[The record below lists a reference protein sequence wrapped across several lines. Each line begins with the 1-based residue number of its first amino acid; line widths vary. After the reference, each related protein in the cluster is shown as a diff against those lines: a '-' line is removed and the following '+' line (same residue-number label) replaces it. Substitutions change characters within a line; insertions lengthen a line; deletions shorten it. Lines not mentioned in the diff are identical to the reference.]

1 MDNKELYKQL
11 LLKNSS
17 LNSRRQ
23 FLKNCS
29 LGIGGIALSNFL
41 ASCNT
46 TTPKKYLYDS
56 ERALNP
62 LAPIPPPGF
71 ANR

>member
-1 MDNKELYKQL
+1 MDNKELYNQL

-41 ASCNT
+41 ASCNQT
-46 TTPKKYLYDS
+46 SPKKYL
-56 ERALNP
+56 
-62 LAPIPPPGF
+62 
-71 ANR
+71 